1 MRAMNRLV
9 ITVAACGLAVAGLS
23 ACSSTKPHKN
33 KTVSYQEN
41 APVRTLVIKGDV
53 GDIEVSGGGTS
64 VSVTEKHRFQKVEP
78 VTSHTV
84 ANGTLTLGY
93 SCNDPQC
100 GVDYMVKVP
109 AGTAVQIS
117 DSTGDIK
124 LSQLSGAVEATTGSG
139 KIAADGLSSPQAQF
153 TTDTGDVEAGFAKSP
168 WAASVKVSTG
178 DVTFTLPT
186 STKYA
191 VDAHSTTG
199 EVHVEVPQ
207 DADAANR
214 ITAKVGTGNVTVSH
228 A

>member
-1 MRAMNRLV
+1 MNRPM
-9 ITVAACGLAVAGLS
+9 ITVAACGLAVAGMS

-33 KTVSYQEN
+33 KTVSYQESS
-41 APVRTLVIKGDV
+41 PVRRLVIKGDV
-53 GDIEVSGGGTS
+53 GDIEVTGGGTS
-64 VSVTEKHRFQKVEP
+64 VSVTEKHRFQKVDP

-84 ANGTLTLGY
+84 ADGTLTLSY

-100 GVDYMVKVP
+100 GVDYTVKVP

-117 DSTGDIK
+117 DSTGDVK

-139 KIAADGLSSPQAQF
+139 KIAAEGLSSPQAQF
-153 TTDTGDVEAGFAKSP
+153 TTDAGDVVAAFTKSP
-168 WAASVKVSTG
+168 SAVNAKVSTG

-191 VDAHSTTG
+191 VDAHATTG
-199 EVHVEVPQ
+199 EVHVDVPQ

-214 ITAKVGTGNVTVSH
+214 ITAKVGTGNVTVTH